1 MITHYTT
8 ISYSAA
14 VCTVERKPQET
25 INIDIGSAEWL
36 HYRGVATLHTT
47 VNYSSH
53 HYSGCTWIYSL
64 QPTAD
69 TTTHWN
75 MSIN

>member
-1 MITHYTT
+1 MCCERKSSIWLSDRGVITHYTT

-47 VNYSSH
+47 VNYSEPL
-53 HYSGCTWIYSL
+53 HYC
-64 QPTAD
+64 
-69 TTTHWN
+69 
-75 MSIN
+75 